1 MKLTT
6 SIIAASI
13 GALFSVAASAQ
24 SLESIEQR
32 DLMQQQ
38 RIYQGLQS
46 GQLTAREAARLESET
61 NRIDRMQAR
70 SLQDGRLSES
80 ERDRIT
86 QAQNRVGREIYAE
99 SHDRQLANPNSRSS
113 QYMQD
118 SVRREIR
125 EDSRIANGVASGRL
139 DHREAARAEYR
150 NVEGR
155 GGYDG
160 QRFQYGNDRGGRDD
174 NRFGRHD
181 RFDDGRSYG
190 TSYGGLR
197 NGPHGSQ
204 SGGWNPSANHGAQN
218 EQHRGWTSGASHASP
233 TGLSNGQHNGWN
245 RGATVP
251 TTASAGSTTTAPASG
266 QHNGWSQGSTRGS
279 YAGSRGGST
288 AGATTGVTTG
298 PTATQAV
305 ASTGRGNY
313 AARASREDSPR
324 VVASASMGGQRGGG
338 TRNR

>member
-46 GQLTAREAARLESET
+46 GQLTAREAAQLQSET
-61 NRIDRMQAR
+61 DRIDRMQAR

-99 SHDRQLANPNSRSS
+99 SHDRQFANPNSRSS

-125 EDSRIANGVASGRL
+125 EDRRIADGVASGRL
-139 DHREAARAEYR
+139 DHRDVARAEYR
-150 NVEGR
+150 NLEGR

-160 QRFQYGNDRGGRDD
+160 QRFQYGNDHRGRDD

-181 RFDDGRSYG
+181 RFDGGRTHGASV
-190 TSYGGLR
+190 GGLR
-197 NGPHGSQ
+197 NGQHGSQ
-204 SGGWNPSANHGAQN
+204 SGGWNPSANHGAPN

-245 RGATVP
+245 RG
-251 TTASAGSTTTAPASG
+251 TTASAGSSTTTPASG
-266 QHNGWSQGSTRGS
+266 QHNGWSQDSARGS

-288 AGATTGVTTG
+288 AVSTTGVTTG
-298 PTATQAV
+298 PNAMQAG

-338 TRNR
+338 ARNR